1 MFTPVYAVSAPR
13 SSLHRLWLLSGCII
27 FWNHRCGPLPKVFK
41 KSYKHTHKLLW
52 VYTTHCFSWCF
63 IFLTDCRGMC
73 FRQVSCHTSPGKIFH
88 GAFSKDWVRA
98 AHCQSPDM
106 TLFGKIGFL
115 PLSLL
120 IFPKQYSCTE
130 GDMEEDRKRNSKVNS
145 LVPLIYV
152 SRQPSIWAWSWFAPF
167 DNFDPSSSEACNY
180 LLQHPCWRLY
190 RTLFS
195 MTYPSASRNT
205 LEIPSNWLQA
215 P

>member
-1 MFTPVYAVSAPR
+1 MLSLLLAHRCTGFDYCQGALSSETTAVGHCQR
-13 SSLHRLWLLSGCII
+13 SSKSPTNMHTNSSGST
-27 FWNHRCGPLPKVFK
+27 W
-41 KSYKHTHKLLW
+41 
-52 VYTTHCFSWCF
+52 YTTHCFSWCF
-63 IFLTDCRGMC
+63 IFLTECRGMC
-73 FRQVSCHTSPGKIFH
+73 FRQVSCHTSSGKIFH
-88 GAFSKDWVRA
+88 GAFSKERVRA

-106 TLFGKIGFL
+106 TLFRKIGFL

-120 IFPKQYSCTE
+120 IFQKQYSGTE
-130 GDMEEDRKRNSKVNS
+130 VDMEDDRKRNSKVNS

-152 SRQPSIWAWSWFAPF
+152 SRQPSIWVSSWFAPL
-167 DNFDPSSSEACNY
+167 DNLDPSSSEACNY

-205 LEIPSNWLQA
+205 LESTFKWLQA